1 VQALQQ
7 RSTAMVGNLA
17 SVAMQTVQSVGQTVG
32 LGLAAVGSVVLDR
45 LENALKSIADGA
57 REQREPL
64 PP

>member
-1 VQALQQ
+1 
-7 RSTAMVGNLA
+7 MVGNLA